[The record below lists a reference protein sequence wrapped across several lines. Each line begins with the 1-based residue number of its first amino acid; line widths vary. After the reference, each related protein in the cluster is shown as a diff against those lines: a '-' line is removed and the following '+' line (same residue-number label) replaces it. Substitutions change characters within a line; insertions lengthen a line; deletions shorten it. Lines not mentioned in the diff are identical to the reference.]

1 MKKRRELDA
10 LVNGKIGRRKKY
22 GEHELLRNESE
33 SSEIEEFS
41 IDLPQKTVVRKWE
54 LIEIP
59 YQHDIRL
66 ALKCLA
72 VRHHRLNYSSVL
84 YILVFYYSIC

>member
-41 IDLPQKTVVRKWE
+41 IDLPQKTVVRK
-54 LIEIP
+54 
-59 YQHDIRL
+59 
-66 ALKCLA
+66 
-72 VRHHRLNYSSVL
+72 
-84 YILVFYYSIC
+84 